1 MCAQLSLYVKYD
13 VANPSKQERKL
24 FAKKKLCSD
33 DDEDEPDHKSQKK
46 DTKVIFSSCSVNYT
60 KCRTFCRLLL
70 ID

>member
-13 VANPSKQERKL
+13 VANLSKQERKL

-33 DDEDEPDHKSQKK
+33 DDEDEHHESQRK
-46 DTKVIFSSCSVNYT
+46 DTKVIFSSCSVNYA
-60 KCRTFCRLLL
+60 KCLMFCRLLL